1 MMISTMFTQ
10 DRTGKIS
17 MSNLEDVCRR
27 FNLPVDQELLHQLMT
42 YCDVDGDGLI
52 SYKEFA
58 NFLNWRDKLP
68 ASLHPQSG
76 KDNILKFV

>member
-1 MMISTMFTQ
+1 MH
-10 DRTGKIS
+10 
-17 MSNLEDVCRR
+17 NLEDVCRR
-27 FNLPVDQELLHQLMT
+27 FNLPVDQELLQQLMT

-76 KDNILKFV
+76 